1 MSFVAPLSTLGK
13 TIFQAGGFRST
24 AGVAG
29 APKTIGEIFKNFFT
43 GISKPKLPTIPKP
56 SGGTKLLIGTG
67 IVTTGV
73 LGTELFLL
81 QEEGQQTLDTL
92 DSSIEKLGDFGS
104 GFGEGVENITD
115 FFSQNPIIIPLLL
128 GLGIIL
134 VVKS

>member
-1 MSFVAPLSTLGK
+1 MSVQQSSLFLGGLISSIGKILPTL
-13 TIFQAGGFRST
+13 
-24 AGVAG
+24 
-29 APKTIGEIFKNFFT
+29 PKIFKT
-43 GISKPKLPTIPKP
+43 PIGTPKAVKISLPKLPKP

-92 DSSIEKLGDFGS
+92 DSSIEKLSGIGS
-104 GFGEGVENITD
+104 GLGEGLENVTD
-115 FFSQNPIIIPLLL
+115 FFGSNPIILPLLI

>member
-1 MSFVAPLSTLGK
+1 MSVQEPLFLGGLISSIGK
-13 TIFQAGGFRST
+13 ILPTF
-24 AGVAG
+24 
-29 APKTIGEIFKNFFT
+29 PKIFKT
-43 GISKPKLPTIPKP
+43 PIGTPKAVKISLPKLPKP

-115 FFSQNPIIIPLLL
+115 FFSKNPIIIPLLL